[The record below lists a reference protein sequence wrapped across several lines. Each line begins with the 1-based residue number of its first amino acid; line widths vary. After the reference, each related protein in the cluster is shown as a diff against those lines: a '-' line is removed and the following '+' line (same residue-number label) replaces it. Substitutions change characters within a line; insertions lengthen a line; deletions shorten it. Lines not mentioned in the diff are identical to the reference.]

1 MGYSPYGTEIAGEG
15 FAQDSTLRYR
25 YASKERQDTRQ
36 VLPEISGVAAYR
48 STIPGIINF
57 GARMYD
63 PLTGSWL
70 SPDPLAH
77 KYTSWSPY
85 AYCAGNPV
93 NFVDPDGRLVGTLF
107 DAASVT
113 LGVKNFIDNVR
124 AGNTRAAIGD
134 GVGVVIDVVAAAL
147 PVIPGGVGFVR
158 TGTKTAKFISSNI
171 DVVKLNSELSSFE
184 KAGEFGVDSYYKLRQ
199 KVLEIYGK
207 NSGLEVHHLIEQRF
221 ASKLGIKEADIPSI
235 VLTKD
240 EHRKFTNAWRNEI
253 RYNSSNREPQTH
265 NAELEQILNAA
276 RNVYKDYPEIL
287 NVIEEMM
294 K

>member
-1 MGYSPYGTEIAGEG
+1 
-15 FAQDSTLRYR
+15 
-25 YASKERQDTRQ
+25 
-36 VLPEISGVAAYR
+36 
-48 STIPGIINF
+48 
-57 GARMYD
+57 MYD

-70 SPDPLAH
+70 TPDPLAH
-77 KYTSWSPY
+77 KYTSLSPY

-93 NFVDPDGRLVGTLF
+93 SFVDPDGRLVGTLF

-134 GVGVVIDVVAAAL
+134 GVGVVIDVAAAAL

-221 ASKLGIKEADIPSI
+221 ARKLGIKEADIPSI

-240 EHRKFTNAWRNEI
+240 EHRKFTNAWKDKI
-253 RYNSSNREPQTH
+253 GYNGTNMDITTW
-265 NAELEQILNAA
+265 NATKTDILNLAIDI
-276 RNVYKDYPEIL
+276 YEDYPEIVNL
-287 NVIEEMM
+287 IKEIM